1 MLECGHLLQPTAGVT
16 VGAFN
21 LSSPQKTMSG
31 MVPQL
36 LIWSA
41 ATQAFAVGS
50 SCSWPRSAKDRLRDL
65 SGDSEAAGND
75 LSQTLDERPS
85 TLYMSGASRPTRVH
99 RVDAIAS
106 LW

>member
-1 MLECGHLLQPTAGVT
+1 MRASFATNCWCHCRGFQSV
-16 VGAFN
+16 V
-21 LSSPQKTMSG
+21 SPKTMSD

-50 SCSWPRSAKDRLRDL
+50 SCSWPRSAKERLRDL
-65 SGDSEAAGND
+65 SGDGEATGND
-75 LSQTLDERPS
+75 PSQTLDERPS